1 MDQKAFYNRMHENRE
16 AFEKVIYEL
25 EQMIDQAPN
34 ARTRTQAELAKNQLI
49 QVQMIADA
57 FREYSNKKG

>member
-1 MDQKAFYNRMHENRE
+1 MEQKAFYNRMYENRE